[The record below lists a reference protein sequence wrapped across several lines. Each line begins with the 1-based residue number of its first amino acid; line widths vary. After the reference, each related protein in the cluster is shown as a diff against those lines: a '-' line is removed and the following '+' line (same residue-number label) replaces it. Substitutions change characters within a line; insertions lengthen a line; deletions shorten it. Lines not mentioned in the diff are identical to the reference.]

1 VLKLSEDQGQR
12 AIAFILR
19 YGAKVSTVLMGLGV
33 CLLAVK
39 GLEPSLT
46 AQPGVR
52 PGRFLQEL
60 LRFDPAALTQG
71 GIFLLLLTPVF
82 AVVAAVV
89 SFALEREYKYFLISL
104 GVLAVVLL
112 SIGFAIG

>member
-1 VLKLSEDQGQR
+1 MFDTSIVKAH
-12 AIAFILR
+12 AIAAPRRTTLIISILIHS
-19 YGAKVSTVLMGLGV
+19 V
-33 CLLAVK
+33 
-39 GLEPSLT
+39 
-46 AQPGVR
+46 
-52 PGRFLQEL
+52 
-60 LRFDPAALTQG
+60 
-71 GIFLLLLTPVF
+71 